1 MKIDIK
7 HLEDLSK
14 LEIDSSKKQEFEKS
28 LEEIIDFI
36 DEIAKLDLPQ
46 TEKKKAVP
54 LSSLR
59 DDKEQVA
66 KDFDPLMNAPK
77 KKDGCFQVPL
87 VVE

>member
-28 LEEIIDFI
+28 LEEIIDFV

-59 DDKEQVA
+59 DDKEQVV